1 MISVASNI
9 ASLNARRNLSNT
21 HNNLSKS
28 IERLSSGLRINRAA
42 DDAAGLAISES
53 MRTQLRGLQQ
63 AERNSQDAISLIQT
77 AEGGLQQVTNVVSRM
92 RELAVQAANEG
103 TMDSTQRGY
112 LHQEFDL
119 LESELNRIVNVT
131 EYNGQQLIDGS
142 ASAGLSFQ
150 IGMRNSDNDRISISL
165 SSVNATSL
173 GLNDEALSTAS
184 QAQAAISAL
193 DAALTLVNTERGTL
207 GATQNRLEMT
217 INNLMN
223 MEENL
228 AAADSRI
235 RDADIAEE
243 SAKLSRAQ
251 ILEQAGTSVLAQAN
265 QLPQSVLSL
274 IG

>member
-9 ASLNARRNLSNT
+9 ASLNARRNLSST
-21 HNNLSKS
+21 HKNLNQS

-42 DDAAGLAISES
+42 DDAAGLAVSES

-77 AEGGLQQVTNVVSRM
+77 AEGGLQEVTNVLSRM
-92 RELAVQAANEG
+92 RELAIQAANEG
-103 TMDSTQRGY
+103 TMDTTQRGN
-112 LHQEFDL
+112 LQQEFDL

-131 EYNGQQLIDGS
+131 EYNGQQLIDGTVS
-142 ASAGLSFQ
+142 SGISFQ
-150 IGMRNSDNDRISISL
+150 IGMRNSDNDRISVAL
-165 SSVNATSL
+165 QSVSATAL
-173 GLNDEALSTAS
+173 GLDTGALSTAS
-184 QAQAAISAL
+184 QAQAAVSAL
-193 DAALTLVNTERGTL
+193 DAALTTVNTQRGTL

-217 INNLMN
+217 ISNLLN

-228 AAADSRI
+228 SAADSRI

-243 SAKLSRAQ
+243 SARLSRAQ

>member
-21 HNNLSKS
+21 HKNLNQS

-42 DDAAGLAISES
+42 DDAAGLAVSES

-77 AEGGLQQVTNVVSRM
+77 AEGGLQEVTNVLSRM
-92 RELAVQAANEG
+92 RELAIQAANEG
-103 TMDSTQRGY
+103 TMDTTQRGY

-131 EYNGQQLIDGS
+131 EYNGQQLIDGTVS
-142 ASAGLSFQ
+142 SGISFQ
-150 IGMRNSDNDRISISL
+150 IGMRNSDNDRISVAL
-165 SSVNATSL
+165 QSVSATAL
-173 GLNDEALSTAS
+173 GLDTGALSTAS
-184 QAQAAISAL
+184 QAQAAVSAL
-193 DAALTLVNTERGTL
+193 DAALTTVNTQRGTL

-217 INNLMN
+217 ISNLLN

-228 AAADSRI
+228 SAADSRI

-243 SAKLSRAQ
+243 SARLSRAQ

>member
-9 ASLNARRNLSNT
+9 ASLNARRNLSKT
-21 HNNLSKS
+21 HTNLSQS

-42 DDAAGLAISES
+42 DDAAGLAVSES

-77 AEGGLQQVTNVVSRM
+77 AEGGLQEVTNVLSRM
-92 RELAVQAANEG
+92 RELAIQAANEG
-103 TMDSTQRGY
+103 TMDTTQRGY

-131 EYNGQQLIDGS
+131 EYNGQALIDGTVS
-142 ASAGLSFQ
+142 GGISFQ
-150 IGMRNSDNDRISISL
+150 IGMRNSDNDRISVAL
-165 SSVNATSL
+165 QSVTATSL

-193 DAALTLVNTERGTL
+193 DAALTTVNTQRGTL

-217 INNLMN
+217 ISNLLN

-228 AAADSRI
+228 SAADSRI

>member
-9 ASLNARRNLSNT
+9 ASLNARRNLSHT
-21 HNNLSKS
+21 HKNLNQS

-42 DDAAGLAISES
+42 DDAAGLAVSES

-77 AEGGLQQVTNVVSRM
+77 AEGGLQEVTNVLSRM
-92 RELAVQAANEG
+92 RELAIQAANEG
-103 TMDSTQRGY
+103 TMDTTQRGY

-131 EYNGQQLIDGS
+131 EYNGQQLIDGTVS
-142 ASAGLSFQ
+142 SGISFQ
-150 IGMRNSDNDRISISL
+150 IGMRNSDNDRISVAL
-165 SSVNATSL
+165 QSVSATAL
-173 GLNDEALSTAS
+173 GLDTGALSTAS
-184 QAQAAISAL
+184 QAQAAVSAL
-193 DAALTLVNTERGTL
+193 DAALTTVNTQRGTL

-217 INNLMN
+217 ISNLLN

-228 AAADSRI
+228 SAADSRI
-235 RDADIAEE
+235 RDADSGEE
-243 SAKLSRAQ
+243 SARLSRAQ

>member
-1 MISVASNI
+1 
-9 ASLNARRNLSNT
+9 
-21 HNNLSKS
+21 
-28 IERLSSGLRINRAA
+28 
-42 DDAAGLAISES
+42 

-77 AEGGLQQVTNVVSRM
+77 AEGGLQEVTNVLSRM
-92 RELAVQAANEG
+92 RELAIQAANEG
-103 TMDSTQRGY
+103 TMDTTQRGY

-131 EYNGQQLIDGS
+131 EYNGQQLIDGTVS
-142 ASAGLSFQ
+142 SGISFQ
-150 IGMRNSDNDRISISL
+150 IGMRNSDNDRISIAL
-165 SSVNATSL
+165 QSVSATAL
-173 GLNDEALSTAS
+173 GLDTGALSTSS
-184 QAQAAISAL
+184 QAQAAVSAL
-193 DAALTLVNTERGTL
+193 DAALTTVNTQRGTL

-217 INNLMN
+217 ISNLLN

-228 AAADSRI
+228 SAADSRI

-243 SAKLSRAQ
+243 SARLSRAQ

>member
-9 ASLNARRNLSNT
+9 ASLNARRNLSHT
-21 HNNLSKS
+21 HKNLNQS

-42 DDAAGLAISES
+42 DDAAGLAVSES

-77 AEGGLQQVTNVVSRM
+77 AEGGLQEVTNVLSRM
-92 RELAVQAANEG
+92 RELAIQAANEG
-103 TMDSTQRGY
+103 TMDTTQRGY

-131 EYNGQQLIDGS
+131 EYNGQQLIDGTVS
-142 ASAGLSFQ
+142 SGISFQ
-150 IGMRNSDNDRISISL
+150 IGMRNSDNDRISIAL
-165 SSVNATSL
+165 QSVSATAL
-173 GLNDEALSTAS
+173 GLDTGALSTSS
-184 QAQAAISAL
+184 QAQAAVSAL
-193 DAALTLVNTERGTL
+193 DAALTTVNTQRGTL

-217 INNLMN
+217 ISNLLN

-228 AAADSRI
+228 SAADSRI

-243 SAKLSRAQ
+243 SARLSRAQ

>member
-9 ASLNARRNLSNT
+9 ASLNARRNLSST
-21 HNNLSKS
+21 HKNLNQS

-42 DDAAGLAISES
+42 DDAAGLAVSES

-77 AEGGLQQVTNVVSRM
+77 AEGGLQEVTNVLSRM
-92 RELAVQAANEG
+92 RELAIQAANEG
-103 TMDSTQRGY
+103 TMDTTQRGY

-131 EYNGQQLIDGS
+131 EYNGQQLIDGTVS
-142 ASAGLSFQ
+142 SGISFQ
-150 IGMRNSDNDRISISL
+150 IGMRNSDNDRISIALQDVS
-165 SSVNATSL
+165 ATAL
-173 GLNDEALSTAS
+173 GLDTEALSTSS
-184 QAQAAISAL
+184 QAQAAVSAL
-193 DAALTLVNTERGTL
+193 DAALTTINTQRGTL

-217 INNLMN
+217 ISNLLN

-228 AAADSRI
+228 SAADSRI

-243 SAKLSRAQ
+243 SARLSRAQ